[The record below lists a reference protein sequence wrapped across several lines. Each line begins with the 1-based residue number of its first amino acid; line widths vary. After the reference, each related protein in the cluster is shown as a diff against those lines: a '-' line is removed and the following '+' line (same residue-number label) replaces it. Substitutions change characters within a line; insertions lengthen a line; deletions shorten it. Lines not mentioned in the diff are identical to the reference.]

1 MSDEPDTPDPDIAQ
15 DPGIPGHRVP
25 EEQPDEPQTEPSAT
39 PEDPN
44 AHPETDEEGHR
55 APRG

>member
-1 MSDEPDTPDPDIAQ
+1 MSDAPDTPDPGISQ
-15 DPGIPGHRVP
+15 DPGIPGHRAPEQLP
-25 EEQPDEPQTEPSAT
+25 EEPETEPSPT

-55 APRG
+55 AQRD